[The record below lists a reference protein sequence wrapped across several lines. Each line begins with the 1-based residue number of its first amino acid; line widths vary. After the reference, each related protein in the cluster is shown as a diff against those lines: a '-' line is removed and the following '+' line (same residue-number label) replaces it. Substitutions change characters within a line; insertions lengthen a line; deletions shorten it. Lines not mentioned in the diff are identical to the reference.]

1 MDNKI
6 NWQDIIILILFIISI
21 AVVLW
26 YFFGNS
32 PTLLESLVI
41 LMLTLM
47 FLTNVQVI
55 KNSMRLNFLE
65 KNIKD
70 SFNNMERDINLI
82 KDKLGV

>member
-1 MDNKI
+1 
-6 NWQDIIILILFIISI
+6 
-21 AVVLW
+21 
-26 YFFGNS
+26 
-32 PTLLESLVI
+32 
-41 LMLTLM
+41 MLTLM